1 MDPASLVYTLNLDAP
16 ETWNALTPVVLPTEP
31 FTIGPLLPASMG
43 VFVPFVLFVLS
54 MLAFL
59 YKVWHKNSFSASP
72 SSQSFYM
79 PMNITSRGMMMPG
92 GGGRGGMTTMMQ
104 QAYRRPNGFASRA
117 SGGGG
122 MMPNMTGP
130 SGFFS

>member
-59 YKVWHKNSFSASP
+59 YKVWHKNSFASP